1 VDESGTGSYYVQYAY
16 PWGYADN
23 YPNNDDRSNFNIEWA
38 VDAEGNPVYLPAIHF
53 VKVYTGVN
61 QYCGWL
67 GETSTEV
74 MGAEDLH
81 PDAEPVT
88 SISNINRD
96 KEAIRL
102 LKNPVKDWLIIESP
116 GKQVMGIYNFSGQK
130 IRTEQL
136 IKGINEL
143 NCSSLPKGFY
153 IVVSNNR
160 TIKFIKQ

>member
-23 YPNNDDRSNFNIEWA
+23 YPNTDDRSNFDIDWA
-38 VDAEGNPVYLPAIHF
+38 VDAGGNPVYLPAVHF

-67 GETSTEV
+67 GETSTEI

-81 PDAEPVT
+81 PDAVPT
-88 SISNINRD
+88 GIKNINIEN
-96 KEAIRL
+96 KTIRL
-102 LKNPVKDWLIIESP
+102 LRNPVKDLLVIESP
-116 GKQVMGIYNFSGQK
+116 NRQIIGIYNLSGQK
-130 IRTEQL
+130 IRTAQL
-136 IKGINEL
+136 KEGINNL
-143 NCSSLPKGFY
+143 NCNDLSKGFY
-153 IVVSNNR
+153 IIKSDNK